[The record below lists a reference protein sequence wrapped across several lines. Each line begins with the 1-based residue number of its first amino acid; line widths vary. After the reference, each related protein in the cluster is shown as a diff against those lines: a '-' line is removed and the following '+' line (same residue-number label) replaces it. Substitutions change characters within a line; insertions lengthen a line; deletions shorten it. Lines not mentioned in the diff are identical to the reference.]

1 MFIDDLNTWLAEPG
15 YVRSVWFG
23 YDVLYKFT
31 CEITEA
37 VTNGVLAQ
45 QSPLLFYSDTFI
57 RKQGYGESVEE
68 AFNHA
73 KRGLVDCKSVR

>member
-37 VTNGVLAQ
+37 DSQ
-45 QSPLLFYSDTFI
+45 PEFYSDTFI

-73 KRGLVDCKSVR
+73 KRGLVDCKSVC